1 MQNLSGWCVRLA
13 VLYVLAGMGLGE
25 FMGASGDHTLQTVH
39 AHINLLGW
47 VCLAL
52 FGLIYKAWPA
62 AAAGK
67 LPLWQFI
74 IFNIGIVIQM
84 TGVTIIYTVGPD
96 SGGPI
101 AGIGST
107 ILIIAMAMFAFQ
119 VWRHC
124 RS

>member
-1 MQNLSGWCVRLA
+1 MINLPGWCVRLA
-13 VLYVLAGMGLGE
+13 VLYALAGMALGE
-25 FMGASGDHTLQTVH
+25 FMGASGDHTLQPVH

-47 VCLAL
+47 VTLAL

-67 LPLWQFI
+67 LSLWQFI
-74 IFNIGIVIQM
+74 LFNIGIIIQM
-84 TGVTIIYTVGPD
+84 TGVTVIYSVGPET
-96 SGGPI
+96 GGPI

-107 ILIIAMAMFAFQ
+107 ILIIAMAMFALQ